1 MHSSWKRSRILLW
14 RYYRN
19 LLSEKWWVI
28 FSSGRTTF
36 MIFFF
41 FQFLSRLTE
50 RSRSKNSC
58 NQIKLNKAS
67 FLTSASN
74 NWKFCRATSILGNF
88 LLNYIMSTQ
97 WTQVLSQSFFK
108 PSNTR
113 TQKSESFS
121 CTVRNHLWL
130 RATNCGKTSFSLFHS
145 NVMQYYTI
153 MEPFKKK
160 KQTWTGKKVSYRL
173 RFLSTSVTVILQY
186 HTNSISCL
194 DG

>member
-1 MHSSWKRSRILLW
+1 MGYFLIWKNYIHD
-14 RYYRN
+14 
-19 LLSEKWWVI
+19 
-28 FSSGRTTF
+28 
-36 MIFFF
+36 FFF

-58 NQIKLNKAS
+58 NQIKQNKAS

-74 NWKFCRATSILGNF
+74 NWKFCRATRILGNF

-108 PSNTR
+108 TSNTR

-160 KQTWTGKKVSYRL
+160 KTDLDRKEGQ
-173 RFLSTSVTVILQY
+173 LSTKIFKHVSNCDFIVSHKQHFMPWQIKETQL
-186 HTNSISCL
+186 L
-194 DG
+194 